1 MSPQA
6 AVRVRLPNRRACET
20 FDVSAGSLKYRVTVG
35 RFADGRVAELFISN
49 GKVPAYDED
58 SDISAHCSPAY
69 DEDSDALAGAAL
81 GGPSVMAESAICS
94 RRERVIRMNEK
105 PTFDQYHP
113 GGVAQQSLDWNI
125 AQHDA
130 IGGGEGSDRA
140 RSRESGE
147 SPSLLVSNNIST
159 EASSAA

>member
-1 MSPQA
+1 
-6 AVRVRLPNRRACET
+6 
-20 FDVSAGSLKYRVTVG
+20 
-35 RFADGRVAELFISN
+35 
-49 GKVPAYDED
+49 
-58 SDISAHCSPAY
+58 
-69 DEDSDALAGAAL
+69 
-81 GGPSVMAESAICS
+81 
-94 RRERVIRMNEK
+94 MNEK

-159 EASSAA
+159 EASSAI